1 VNPRLP
7 GYVAKAVLAER
18 LRTLQTFTF
27 VACDDVRARSME
39 MLGERVSRICH
50 YRLVNAEGTRY
61 YSFFLTGDNRVAT
74 FWSTTE

>member
-1 VNPRLP
+1 
-7 GYVAKAVLAER
+7 
-18 LRTLQTFTF
+18 
-27 VACDDVRARSME
+27 ME